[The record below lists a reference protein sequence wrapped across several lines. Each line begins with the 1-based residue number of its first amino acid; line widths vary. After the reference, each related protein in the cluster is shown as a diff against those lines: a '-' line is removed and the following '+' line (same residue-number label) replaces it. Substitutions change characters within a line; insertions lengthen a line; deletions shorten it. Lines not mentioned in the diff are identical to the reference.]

1 MSRGARGPY
10 LTAARTRRQFLKATA
25 YAGGALGASLFWPG
39 CAPQPAGPTAG
50 SVRLGTMI
58 GPGRLQVPGADAMR
72 HYLAILDLDLAR
84 PGADLIELDF
94 FAHGVTPAPHAPER
108 AVLFEKKGRGCCE
121 VDLRSREMLRKIETV
136 EGREF
141 YGHGAYSPDGSL
153 LYCTESEVGNRFR
166 GVVAVRDGGS
176 FELLGEFPTYG
187 NAPHDCHFVDG
198 GRILVITNG
207 GDAVD
212 GASASSV
219 TFVEVA
225 SEKLVEKVE
234 LDNPKLNAGH
244 VATTADAGLAVASA
258 PRDGL
263 QHEARPLGGLS
274 LRTEPGSLR
283 ARVEPED
290 ITGRMLGETLSVAI
304 HEPTQTVAATNPDGD
319 LVSFW
324 DLETGELRR
333 SLDLPRVRG
342 VALTLEGSEFVLC
355 YDTAPR
361 IVRVDAASLKTVEG
375 SERPDAYATGS
386 HIIVYEIPAGSGPI
400 QRS

>member
-1 MSRGARGPY
+1 MAPVLIDAGTPANGVSARASR
-10 LTAARTRRQFLKATA
+10 RRFLEAVA
-25 YAGGALGASLFWPG
+25 YAGGALGTALLWPG
-39 CAPQPAGPTAG
+39 CARQPFDPPARR
-50 SVRLGTMI
+50 VRLGTMI
-58 GPGRLQVPGADAMR
+58 GPGRLRVPDADAMR
-72 HYLAILDLDLAR
+72 HYLAILDLDSPQPA
-84 PGADLIELDF
+84 ADLIELDF

-108 AVLFEKKGRGCCE
+108 AVLFEKHGRGCCE
-121 VDLRSREMLRKIETV
+121 VDLRSREMLRKVETV

-153 LYCTESEVGNRFR
+153 LYCTESDVEDRFR
-166 GVVAVRDGGS
+166 GVVAVRDGES

-187 NAPHDCHFVDG
+187 NAPHDCHFVDA
-198 GRILVITNG
+198 GRTLVITNG
-207 GDAVD
+207 GDPI
-212 GASASSV
+212 GGPSAPSV

-244 VATTADAGLAVASA
+244 VATTADRELAVVSA

-274 LRTEPGSLR
+274 LRTERGLLR
-283 ARVEPED
+283 ARLEPAD
-290 ITGRMLGETLSVAI
+290 VTSRMIGETLSVAI
-304 HEPTQTVAATNPDGD
+304 HEPTRTIAATNPDGD

-342 VALTLEGSEFVLC
+342 VALTLEGAEFVLC
-355 YDTAPR
+355 YDTSPR
-361 IVRVDAASLKTVEG
+361 IVRVDAASLQTVVD

-386 HIIVYEIPAGSGPI
+386 HIIVYDIPT
-400 QRS
+400 